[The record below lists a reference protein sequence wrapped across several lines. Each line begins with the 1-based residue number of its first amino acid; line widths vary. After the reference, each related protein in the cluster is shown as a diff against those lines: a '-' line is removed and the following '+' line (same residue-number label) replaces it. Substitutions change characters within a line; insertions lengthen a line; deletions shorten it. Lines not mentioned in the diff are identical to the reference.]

1 MTTRAIERTIAS
13 MIDVHIHVLPGVDDG
28 AATPEIAREMLVR
41 AKALGFTTLVA
52 TPHLDGPLTPG
63 YRARIE
69 EAAAAIDPIAKEL
82 GLSLALGFEN
92 LLTPDLPRRLECG
105 EPVTLG
111 GSRTILVELPFSG
124 WPLHTEQALFA
135 IQAAGYRP
143 LLAHPERYATLQ
155 EDLDRALA
163 LAERGVLL
171 QVTIGSLA
179 GLFGRHAQRVA
190 EDLLLNDA
198 VTVLAT
204 DAHSAGQ
211 RIDTVTRGLAR
222 ARQLVG
228 RARVEQLITEYP
240 SALLSDQALP
250 ALAPREPE
258 AGEESRLRAALRRLN
273 WRATAS

>member
-1 MTTRAIERTIAS
+1 

-28 AATPEIAREMLVR
+28 AASLDVAREMLIR
-41 AKALGFTTLVA
+41 AKELGFTTLVA
-52 TPHLDGPLTPG
+52 TPHLDGPLTPA
-63 YRARIE
+63 YRASIE
-69 EAAAAIDPIAKEL
+69 EAAAAIDPEAKEL
-82 GLSLALGFEN
+82 GLSLVRGFEN

-135 IQAAGYRP
+135 IQAAGFRP
-143 LLAHPERYATLQ
+143 LLAHPERYATLHA
-155 EDLDRALA
+155 DLDRALA

-179 GLFGRHAQRVA
+179 GLFGRHALRVA
-190 EDLLLNDA
+190 EELLLNDA

-204 DAHSAGQ
+204 DAHFVGQ
-211 RIDTVTRGLAR
+211 RIDTVPRGLER

-228 RARVEQLITEYP
+228 EARVRQLLNENP
-240 SALLSDQALP
+240 EALLRDQALP

-258 AGEESRLRAALRRLN
+258 SGEESRLRAALRRLN